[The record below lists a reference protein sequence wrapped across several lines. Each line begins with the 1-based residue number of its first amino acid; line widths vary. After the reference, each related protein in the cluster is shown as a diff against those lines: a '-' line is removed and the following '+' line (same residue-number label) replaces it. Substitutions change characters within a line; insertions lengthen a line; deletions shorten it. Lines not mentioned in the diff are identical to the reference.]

1 MVSACAVR
9 RWLAA
14 EVLDP
19 GNIDAG
25 FIRGIPPSSL
35 RPSERWIST
44 LSPVSSD
51 TSPLLRLGLAT
62 RSIAARAGGDD
73 A

>member
-51 TSPLLRLGLAT
+51 TSPPA
-62 RSIAARAGGDD
+62 SAPWAGHTINRR
-73 A
+73 